1 MSKKEE
7 EIVLEEKPMVNGN
20 MIELLG
26 RVLTFNNDYLNFLKK
41 ELTAKKEQLEE
52 FSSGIKTFG

>member
-7 EIVLEEKPMVNGN
+7 EIILEEKPMINGN

-26 RVLTFNNDYLNFLKK
+26 KVLDFNNEYLKFLKG
-41 ELTAKKEQLEE
+41 ELDIAKAKRLEE
-52 FSSGIKTFG
+52 MSKNG

>member
-7 EIVLEEKPMVNGN
+7 EIILEEKPMVNGN

-26 RVLTFNNDYLNFLKK
+26 KVLDFNSEYLKFLKG
-41 ELTAKKEQLEE
+41 ELDIAKAKRLEE
-52 FSSGIKTFG
+52 MSKNG

>member
-7 EIVLEEKPMVNGN
+7 EIILEEKTMVNGN

-26 RVLTFNNDYLNFLKK
+26 KVLDFNNEYLKFLKG
-41 ELTAKKEQLEE
+41 ELDIDKAKRLEE
-52 FSSGIKTFG
+52 MSKNG

>member
-7 EIVLEEKPMVNGN
+7 EIILEEKPMVNGN

-26 RVLTFNNDYLNFLKK
+26 KVLDFNSEYLKFLKG
-41 ELTAKKEQLEE
+41 ELDIAKSKRLEE
-52 FSSGIKTFG
+52 MSKNG

>member
-7 EIVLEEKPMVNGN
+7 EIILEEKTMVNGN

-26 RVLTFNNDYLNFLKK
+26 KVLDFNNEYLKFLK
-41 ELTAKKEQLEE
+41 
-52 FSSGIKTFG
+52 G